1 MPEFDNDE
9 QVEKLESKIEDL
21 ESKIEDLEDDLQN
34 VKDDLADA
42 EKELESARDEI
53 TDAEKRAEE
62 ADNLVFSLKA
72 HASRYRESFIFP
84 DIDREA
90 EIQAMLD
97 LIESAG

>member
-1 MPEFDNDE
+1 MC
-9 QVEKLESKIEDL
+9 EDCEEL
-21 ESKIEDLEDDLQN
+21 KR
-34 VKDDLADA
+34 
-42 EKELESARDEI
+42 ELESAHDEI

-62 ADNLVFSLKA
+62 ADDLVFSLKA